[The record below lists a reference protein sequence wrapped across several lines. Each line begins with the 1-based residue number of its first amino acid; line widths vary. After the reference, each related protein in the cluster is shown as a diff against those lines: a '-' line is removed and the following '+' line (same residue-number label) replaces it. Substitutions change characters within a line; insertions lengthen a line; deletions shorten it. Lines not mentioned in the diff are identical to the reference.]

1 MKVAGFSF
9 IRNAEKFDYPIREA
23 LESILPLCDE
33 IFVAVGNSEDNTL
46 DLVSAI
52 SPKIK
57 THNTDWDDNL
67 RKGGRVL
74 AVETDKAL
82 AKINNSY
89 DWAVYIQGDEVLHED
104 GIEPICKAMQD
115 YRNHY
120 AIDGLLL
127 RYRHFYGSYDYI
139 GDSFNWYRNEIRV
152 IKPGREIYSYGDAQG
167 FRKKPNKRLKV
178 KPVEAYM
185 HHYGWVKDPRA
196 MQKKQ
201 ETFNKLWHDDQWVE
215 QNVLAAES
223 FDYSGISSLA
233 KFSGS
238 HPKVMQRRIQDKN
251 WEFSFDLSRNKYRN
265 KEKVKRYIEKITGW
279 RPGEYKNYKLI

>member
-9 IRNAEKFDYPIREA
+9 IRNAEKFDYPIKEA
-23 LESILPLCDE
+23 LLSILPLCDD
-33 IFVAVGNSEDNTL
+33 IYVAVGNSEDNTL
-46 DLVSAI
+46 ELVKSI

-57 THNTDWDDNL
+57 TYNTEWDDSL

-82 AKINNSY
+82 AQINDSY

-104 GIEPICKAMQD
+104 GIEPIRKAMKDYQNQD
-115 YRNHY
+115 PV
-120 AIDGLLL
+120 DGLLL
-127 RYRHFYGSYDYI
+127 KYRHFYGSYDYI
-139 GDSFNWYRNEIRV
+139 GDSYNWYRNEIRV

-167 FRKKPNKRLKV
+167 FRKKQNKKLKV
-178 KPVEAYM
+178 KQVEAYM

-201 ETFNKLWHDDQWVE
+201 ENFHKLWHDDQWV
-215 QNVLAAES
+215 QDHVIAAES

-233 KFSGS
+233 RFTGS
-238 HPKVMQRRIQDKN
+238 HPKVMQKRIQDKN
-251 WEFSFDLSRNKYRN
+251 WEFSFDLSRNSYRT
-265 KEKVKRYIEKITGW
+265 KEKIQRYIEKITGW
-279 RPGEYKNYKLI
+279 RPGEYKNYTLI

>member
-46 DLVSAI
+46 DMVSAI

-120 AIDGLLL
+120 DIDGLLL

>member
-9 IRNAEKFDYPIREA
+9 IRNAEKFDYPIKEA
-23 LESILPLCDE
+23 LLSILPLCDDVY
-33 IFVAVGNSEDNTL
+33 VAVGNSEDNTL
-46 DLVSAI
+46 ELVKSI

-57 THNTDWDDNL
+57 TYNTEWDDSL

-82 AKINNSY
+82 AQINDSY

-104 GIEPICKAMQD
+104 GIEPIRKAMKDYQNQD
-115 YRNHY
+115 PV
-120 AIDGLLL
+120 DGLLL
-127 RYRHFYGSYDYI
+127 KYRHFYGSYDYI
-139 GDSFNWYRNEIRV
+139 GDSYNWYRNEIRV

-167 FRKKPNKRLKV
+167 FRKKQNKKLKV
-178 KPVEAYM
+178 KQVEAYM

-201 ETFNKLWHDDQWVE
+201 ETFHKLWHDDQWV
-215 QNVLAAES
+215 QDHVIAAES

-233 KFSGS
+233 KFLDT
-238 HPKVMQRRIQDKN
+238 HPKVMQERIQDKN
-251 WEFSFDLSRNKYRN
+251 WEFSFDLSRNSYRT
-265 KEKVKRYIEKITGW
+265 KERIQRYIEKITGW
-279 RPGEYKNYKLI
+279 RPGEYKNYTLI